1 MPDIFYLGE
10 KKYGVPD
17 SLVTDFLSKN
27 PDAVR
32 GIDYTLE
39 GKNYNIPENLQQSFL
54 EKNPSAQEIAEEAPL
69 EQQTSNITYDDE
81 GLNQMNQ
88 EINSRVDSYF
98 KLPTR
103 VPDQPTP
110 EIERKSELDIPM
122 IDPSLVPISKQR
134 EYTISAAPKIEP
146 KIFDRFSN
154 FVKNFILNPFK
165 PLTTTAKNVESQM
178 QYAISKEYDLP
189 LRYVKENYYEL
200 IRDPEITGISADPTA
215 LKSIEHVFTGAVTIG
230 FLTHP
235 LATFLGL
242 AAFHA
247 IDEAENAIISKIQD
261 DPYVWRAGRNISEL
275 LPEDA
280 TRVTKETVEIL
291 DLIAKG
297 LMIGGARKRALKDTG
312 IEGEILPKAW
322 KDAGWKAKF
331 LRDPD
336 KFVWEKITKEY
347 ITEYS
352 MPPTMHLDPAKV
364 KAILVTGDK
373 TKFSTIEKE
382 ILLELGVDTGVY
394 KRALKD
400 GITVEVQS
408 EKIGNLVDKPFWAK
422 AKAIFGKPRFV
433 EEVSRE
439 KIGVTRETV
448 RGDEEIGRLA

>member
-1 MPDIFYLGE
+1 
-10 KKYGVPD
+10 
-17 SLVTDFLSKN
+17 
-27 PDAVR
+27 
-32 GIDYTLE
+32 
-39 GKNYNIPENLQQSFL
+39 
-54 EKNPSAQEIAEEAPL
+54 
-69 EQQTSNITYDDE
+69 
-81 GLNQMNQ
+81 
-88 EINSRVDSYF
+88 
-98 KLPTR
+98 
-103 VPDQPTP
+103 
-110 EIERKSELDIPM
+110 
-122 IDPSLVPISKQR
+122 
-134 EYTISAAPKIEP
+134 
-146 KIFDRFSN
+146 
-154 FVKNFILNPFK
+154 
-165 PLTTTAKNVESQM
+165 
-178 QYAISKEYDLP
+178 
-189 LRYVKENYYEL
+189 
-200 IRDPEITGISADPTA
+200 PTA

-448 RGDEEIGRLA
+448 RGLLPEAKESVAGRKVVFDPPIEVPAPPEAPVKPTKPPVKAKKPTKPKTVEPTPKKPVEAEIEPVHLLEGAPNSSALDFQISEDLSFWRNASDKEIVEEVKSMISTYYESGHGNHEALNPDVEGMPSKLRKEAKKEQTERRKELKELKDVLKYVENKLTKGTPKPVE